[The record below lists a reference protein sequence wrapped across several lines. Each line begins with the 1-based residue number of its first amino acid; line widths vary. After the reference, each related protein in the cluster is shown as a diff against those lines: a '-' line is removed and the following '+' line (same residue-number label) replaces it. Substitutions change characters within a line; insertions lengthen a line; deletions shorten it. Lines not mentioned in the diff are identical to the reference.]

1 MTMTPKERME
11 SWENLGEPKPDWETF
26 KRMLPSCN
34 NNPLVVRTLWIKKN
48 SQSKVTITQQTMKK
62 LYSTDYVVIKNGEPT
77 EPLDIIYSD
86 ESIIEMVN
94 SGTTPLCSDGEQ
106 FVSMTDLP
114 LELQQKYLNKLTD

>member
-1 MTMTPKERME
+1 
-11 SWENLGEPKPDWETF
+11 
-26 KRMLPSCN
+26 
-34 NNPLVVRTLWIKKN
+34 
-48 SQSKVTITQQTMKK
+48 MKK

-114 LELQQKYLNKLTD
+114 LELQQKYLSKLTD

>member
-1 MTMTPKERME
+1 
-11 SWENLGEPKPDWETF
+11 
-26 KRMLPSCN
+26 
-34 NNPLVVRTLWIKKN
+34 
-48 SQSKVTITQQTMKK
+48 MKK

-94 SGTTPLCSDGEQ
+94 SGTTTLCSDGEQ